1 MSRTRTVYRSDPST
15 GEVFKFDVS
24 EDYQRHAERVPL
36 VTDRFMEGHT
46 TADGIDIGS
55 RVKRREYMNSRGL
68 VETADCEGMWQKA
81 ARERAARGQGNPTEV
96 REAIARAHHQL
107 RKP

>member
-15 GEVFKFDVS
+15 GEVFKFVVS
-24 EDYQRHAERVPL
+24 DDYQRHEERVPL
-36 VTDRFMEGHT
+36 VTDRFMEGHR

-55 RVKRREYMNSRGL
+55 RTKRREYMNSRGL
-68 VETADCEGMWQKA
+68 VETSDCEGMWQRA
-81 ARERAARGQGNPTEV
+81 AREREQRAQGNRTEV
-96 REAIARAHHQL
+96 REAIARAYYQH